1 MAKRKRSNG
10 EGSVRKLRNGKWRG
24 QLMDGFKSN
33 GKKNIVNFVGTTKVE
48 VLDQMRNYQ
57 NTRERMDI
65 TVSRNLTFEDWSS
78 TWYKDMENQV
88 QPSTYAGYQYTLAK
102 LQAHFKGKLLR
113 DIKVLHINRYFDS
126 LHRQGLSNSY
136 ITKLKAMLIQIFDYA
151 LANELVLSNPAR
163 ASKSVKPLRTASTVA
178 EVGGAKK
185 DTFTEDEQAL
195 LMQHLTHDLTGNSI
209 RVLLGSGM
217 RVQELLALTPQ
228 DIAEDGSR
236 IHITKAIEMVN
247 GNPQLGP
254 TKSARGERIIPIA
267 DDYRPYAKYL
277 REQGG
282 PTYIWF
288 SLKRAS
294 LLFDVGTFRR
304 RYYRALAQIPGVRRL
319 SPHCCRH
326 TYISNLEREGVPM
339 EQIARL
345 AGHSKIETTDGYLHV
360 NDQTLADA
368 VQVLNHKDEGKEG

>member
-10 EGSVRKLRNGKWRG
+10 EGSARKLRSGKWRG
-24 QLMDGFKSN
+24 QLMDGFKSD
-33 GKKNIVNFVGTTKVE
+33 GRKNIVNFTGSTKAE
-48 VLDQMRNYQ
+48 VLDQMREYQ
-57 NTRERMDI
+57 NNRERMDL
-65 TVSRNLTFEDWSS
+65 TVSRKLTFEDWSS
-78 TWYKDMENQV
+78 TWYKDMEHQV

-102 LQAHFKGKLLR
+102 LQAHFKGKLLSE
-113 DIKVLHINRYFDS
+113 IKVLHINRYFDS
-126 LHRQGLSNSY
+126 LRRQGLSKSY
-136 ITKLKAMLIQIFDYA
+136 ITKLKAMLIQIYDYA

-163 ASKSVKPLRTASTVA
+163 ASKSVKPLRTAKTVA
-178 EVGGAKK
+178 EAATSKK
-185 DTFTEDEQAL
+185 DAFTEEEQAM
-195 LMQHLTHDLTGNSI
+195 LMEQLPHDLTGNSI

-228 DIAEDGSR
+228 DIAGDGSR
-236 IHITKAIEMVN
+236 IHVTKAIEMVD
-247 GNPQLGP
+247 GTPQIGP

-267 DDYRPYAKYL
+267 DDYRPYVRYL
-277 REQGG
+277 REHGG
-282 PTYIWF
+282 TTYIWF

-294 LLFDVGTFRR
+294 LLYDVGTFRR

-326 TYISNLEREGVPM
+326 TFISNLEREGVPM

-360 NDQTLADA
+360 NDQTLEEA
-368 VQVLNHKDEGKEG
+368 VQALNHKDKEG